1 MRVHLR
7 MATGTGPGQPGIR
20 RGDRQHRALRG
31 LLAYVPKTVGS
42 VALLLV
48 SAALLLVAVALL
60 ALLAVVL
67 LALLAVVL
75 TALLLGAVALL
86 TLLLA
91 AVVLATL
98 PPEVG
103 LLLGRVATRLVAVE
117 PRLLLGVD
125 VLLIPAAFQLLRV
138 DAELVEQ
145 PGMLLG
151 VDGTSLSLLP
161 ARLPPVCARP
171 ARHTCGIAT
180 RPRGRTRQQVARCAG
195 TRPEAPTAG
204 SAVRSPAGRPG
215 PRRPSR
221 GGSASTSAT

>member
-1 MRVHLR
+1 VEAHL
-7 MATGTGPGQPGIR
+7 GQPAIQ
-20 RGDRQHRALRG
+20 RGDRQPETLRG

-48 SAALLLVAVALL
+48 SAALLL
-60 ALLAVVL
+60 AVVL

-75 TALLLGAVALL
+75 AALLLAAVALLTLLLAVALPALLLAVVLAALLLVAVALL

-117 PRLLLGVD
+117 LRLLLGVE
-125 VLLIPAAFQLLRV
+125 VLLVPAAFQLLRV

-145 PGMLLG
+145 PGTLLG
-151 VDGTSLSLLP
+151 VDLAHALHLLRCLLVVT
-161 ARLPPVCARP
+161 AEL
-171 ARHTCGIAT
+171 TN
-180 RPRGRTRQQVARCAG
+180 QVHD
-195 TRPEAPTAG
+195 
-204 SAVRSPAGRPG
+204 
-215 PRRPSR
+215 
-221 GGSASTSAT
+221 